1 MKDFFSKEFY
11 GNNLGK
17 WLLALGIILLSLI
30 VARIIYWFCSK
41 IVRIFTQKTKTKLDD
56 ILIDMVEEPMV
67 VMIVI
72 AGFWW
77 ATTILSFSS
86 EIRQYINSGIIL
98 VTVLNIAWLITR
110 TIDALIEEYIVP
122 IVEKSENQLDDAI
135 LPIARKGIKLI
146 FWFLAV
152 IIGLNNA
159 GYDVGTILAGLGI
172 GGLAFAIGARSL
184 VMNILGGVNILIIQ
198 PFKIG
203 DRIQIAGHDG
213 YVVGIG
219 LSVTRIR
226 TFLDEFV
233 VAIPNKMFVD
243 EEVVNV
249 SAAKGTKASFDIHV
263 ATHISKAELA
273 QLMQFLKDLVEASE
287 NTIKNLSSKHT
298 VKAFSDFSIVI
309 QFICYVEPQAPFWDV
324 KSELA
329 FEIMQYFKENDLRF
343 AIRQGVGIP
352 ENNLALKV

>member
-1 MKDFFSKEFY
+1 MNEFFSKEFY
-11 GNNLGK
+11 GNTVGN
-17 WLLALGIILLSLI
+17 WLLALGILLLSLI

-41 IVRIFTQKTKTKLDD
+41 IVRIFTRRTKTKLDD

-77 ATTILSFSS
+77 ATYILNFS
-86 EIRQYINSGIIL
+86 EEVRQYITSGIIL
-98 VTVLNIAWLITR
+98 MTVLNIAWLITR

-135 LPIARKGIKLI
+135 LPIARKGIKII

-152 IIGLNNA
+152 LIGLNNA

-203 DRIQIAGHDG
+203 DRIQISGHDG
-213 YVVGIG
+213 YVISIG

-233 VAIPNKMFVD
+233 VAVPNKMFVD

-249 SAAKGTKASFDIHV
+249 SAAEGTKAAFDIHV
-263 ATHISKAELA
+263 TTNLDQQKLA
-273 QLMQFLKDLVEASE
+273 KLMDFLKDLVEGSE
-287 NTIKNLSSKHT
+287 HTVKNLSSKHT

-309 QFICYVEPQAPFWDV
+309 QFICYIDPQAPFWDA

-329 FEIMQYFKENDLRF
+329 FKIMQYFKENNLTF
-343 AIRQGVGIP
+343 AIRQGLIP
-352 ENNLALKV
+352 DNNLALKI